1 MSGQDEK
8 ASRAETNRGILVL
21 AGCVGSGGCLA
32 LIAWPLAAAVGS
44 RSHWLAQ
51 ALTSSLF
58 LSCAAMLVVCAVGVA
73 AIVGM
78 LWHVGR
84 PYRTPGRG
92 EQGMAI
98 LEFAMALPI
107 LLMLSLLMAQAS
119 LLMVGNVC
127 VHYSAFCAARAAIVV
142 IPQDYGTSEPRN
154 FIFDGDG
161 DDNTTKK
168 YQVKLSAVTAMT
180 PVSCGS
186 EDVMPAG
193 AGGDAYVDGVT
204 RFLSLQDLD
213 QPKWADERLSR
224 KLSYAAAH
232 TDVTIDGP
240 VARPGDE
247 DNGGFQANE
256 NVRVTVNHTFYLS
269 VPTAARI
276 FRYLPGGVDLTFG
289 EGEYGTEMTASYTMP
304 NEGVQDYVDIETFP
318 QDAR

>member
-1 MSGQDEK
+1 MSGQDETPSQAK
-8 ASRAETNRGILVL
+8 TNRGMFVL
-21 AGCVGSGGCLA
+21 AGCVGLAGCLA
-32 LIAWPLAAAVGS
+32 LVAWPLAASVGP
-44 RSHWLAQ
+44 RSHWLVQ
-51 ALTSSLF
+51 ALTSRLF
-58 LSCAAMLVVCAVGVA
+58 LSCAALLVVCAVGVV

-92 EQGMAI
+92 EQGVAI

-119 LLMVGNVC
+119 LVMVGNVI
-127 VHYSAFCAARAAIVV
+127 VHYSAFCAVRTAIVM
-142 IPQDYGTSEPRN
+142 IPQDYGSSEPRN
-154 FIFDGDG
+154 FIFDDDG
-161 DDNTTKK
+161 DDTTTKK
-168 YQVKLSAVTAMT
+168 YKVKLSAVTAMA

-193 AGGDAYVDGVT
+193 DGGDAYVDGVT
-204 RFLSLQDLD
+204 RFLSLQDLE

-224 KLSYAAAH
+224 KLSYAKAH
-232 TDVTIDGP
+232 TEVTIGEP
-240 VARPGDE
+240 IARPGDE
-247 DNGGFQANE
+247 DDGCFQANE

-269 VPTAARI
+269 VPTAAKI

-289 EGEYGTEMTASYTMP
+289 EGEYGTKMTASYAMP
-304 NEGVQDYVDIETFP
+304 NEGVQDYVDVETFP